1 MTRQLRRV
9 AQLTRRERLLLLHV
23 LVVIAIVRLSLRVGP
38 LCTARRA
45 AALAAHGR
53 HVYSMPELA
62 WAVATVARYLDAT
75 CLTQALA
82 AHALLVR
89 SGHDSRVEVGVS
101 LDVCF
106 RAHAWVVCGGAVVLG
121 ASEDQRYQRILV
133 FD

>member
-1 MTRQLRRV
+1 MPR
-9 AQLTRRERLLLLHV
+9 RREIPKRVILPDPKYSSQDVSKFINV
-23 LVVIAIVRLSLRVGP
+23 LMTGGKKSVAERIIYGALDQIKKRSNKEP
-38 LCTARRA
+38 LE
-45 AALAAHGR
+45 
-53 HVYSMPELA
+53 VF
-62 WAVATVARYLDAT
+62 V
-75 CLTQALA
+75 QALA

-106 RAHAWVVCGGAVVLG
+106 RAHAWVVCSGAVVLG